1 MRHIASTAGTMQG
14 VHNASSPWSTPHKA
28 AADLALSS
36 RHVISLIGYS
46 PWESGC
52 ENGAGGCDCGCGCL
66 PSSCR
71 GRGRG
76 RGRGPSCRGRGPADH
91 RDCGSG
97 CGCRI
102 FGSGDRGRASTGR
115 QRSGARRPWGCGSA
129 SGCGGCGSGTR
140 PPLGIQASRHRHGRP
155 AGGLR
160 RAAGMEAGPWFRY
173 SLPDLLSH

>member
-1 MRHIASTAGTMQG
+1 MQRQTTPNAPLPRVVPSLNSWWYLASHTA
-14 VHNASSPWSTPHKA
+14 SPGIRLKNEFV
-28 AADLALSS
+28 DDGL
-36 RHVISLIGYS
+36 
-46 PWESGC
+46 SGC

-66 PSSCR
+66 PSSC
-71 GRGRG
+71 RGRG

-140 PPLGIQASRHRHGRP
+140 PPLGSQASRHRHGRP

-160 RAAGMEAGPWFRY
+160 RAAGMEAGPWCRY